1 MTSSEPIISR
11 SDTPSPVESSTTVA
25 PSAYETVETGEIAPS
40 AGAAQPLAQAAP
52 SVEAANSALP
62 VEASEGAAATA
73 GAPNRYEYLLVI
85 GPGRSG
91 SDFLYR
97 NLKGHPL
104 FACPEIKE
112 GHYYQ
117 SQARYAK
124 IRSGLPAGK
133 ILADVANP
141 AYADP
146 GLRGGVAGIRRSGD
160 RTLMVL
166 LMRHHRDRAA
176 SIVRFDRARGRPSA
190 MRSMQ
195 HRKETAMARG
205 LTVRHLAS
213 IFDMPADVVVMDF
226 DALTHDP
233 ELVMKELSRLCGG
246 QARAATVRE
255 ATNVSMKARFIP
267 LSVIA
272 FWIARAL
279 RALGMR
285 NLLQRLKD
293 QRQLKRMMFVPTDE
307 HIEFSEK
314 ELWAMNAQWQV
325 CCDFV
330 AANTVETAS
339 GIRIRRS
346 QS

>member
-25 PSAYETVETGEIAPS
+25 PSAVETGEIAPS

-97 NLKGHPL
+97 NLKDHPL
-104 FACPEIKE
+104 FICPEIKE
-112 GHYYQ
+112 GFYYQ
-117 SQARYAK
+117 SPAHYRK
-124 IRSGLPAGK
+124 IRSGLSADR
-133 ILADVANP
+133 ILADVSNP

-146 GLRGGVAGIRRSGD
+146 GLRSGLAGIRRSGD
-160 RTLMVL
+160 RVLLVL
-166 LMRHHRDRAA
+166 LMRRHRDRAA
-176 SIVRFDRARGRPSA
+176 SIVRFDRARGRPRA
-190 MRSMQ
+190 LRSMQ
-195 HRKETAMARG
+195 HRKETAMAKG
-205 LTVRHLAS
+205 LTVGHLVD
-213 IFDMPADVVVMDF
+213 IFDMPADILVVDF
-226 DALTHDP
+226 DALTHSTD
-233 ELVMKELSRLCGG
+233 LVMKDLSQICGG
-246 QARAATVRE
+246 QARDTAVRE

-267 LSVIA
+267 MSVIA

-279 RALGMR
+279 RALGLR

-293 QRQLKRMMFVPTDE
+293 HRLLKRMLFVPSDE
-307 HIEFSEK
+307 HIEFSDE
-314 ELWAMNAQWQV
+314 ELQAMDADWQA

-330 AANTVETAS
+330 AENTVETAS